1 MLRDEQKVNRVARLC
16 KRGNVMIQL
25 TVLYGHPKDTA
36 AFDRYYQETHAPLA
50 RKMPGLKGYTANKP
64 GSLDPQGESPAYL
77 IAELYF
83 EDLNA
88 LQAALQS
95 PEGQAAAE
103 DVPRFAS
110 GGATLLVG
118 EVQVYHPVSIG

>member
-1 MLRDEQKVNRVARLC
+1 
-16 KRGNVMIQL
+16 MIQL
-25 TVLYGHPKDTA
+25 TVLYGYPNDTA
-36 AFDRYYQETHAPLA
+36 AFDRHYQETHAPLA
-50 RKMPGLKGYTANKP
+50 KKMPGLKGYTVNKP
-64 GSLDPQGESPAYL
+64 GSLDPQGQSPAYL

-83 EDLNA
+83 EDVQA
-88 LQAALQS
+88 LQAALES

-103 DVPRFAS
+103 DVQHFAT

>member
-1 MLRDEQKVNRVARLC
+1 MPQSECICQITEG
-16 KRGNVMIQL
+16 GNCMIQL
-25 TVLYGHPKDTA
+25 TVLYGHPQDTA
-36 AFDRYYQETHAPLA
+36 AFDHHYQETHGPLA
-50 RKMPGLKGYTANKP
+50 KKMPGLKGYTVNRP
-64 GSLDPQGESPAYL
+64 GSLNPQEQSPAYL

-83 EDLNA
+83 EDLKA

-103 DVPRFAS
+103 DVQSFAT